1 METVEETRAA
11 RRDDRLRR
19 QTIHHRNLRRAI
31 RDTWE
36 D

>member
-11 RRDDRLRR
+11 RTDDRLRR
-19 QTIHHRNLRRAI
+19 KTIRRRNLRRAI